1 MAEYGEFCY
10 SNYLDQLEVEHRYQN
25 FRDKFDSKG
34 MLKSSNTKLQHFD
47 FHGRDGKAGILFEAL
62 LDHKASYLS
71 FSQRKFIGFRQRF
84 EFDQKRILLASQN
97 RITLLG
103 YHPQVEKPYEI
114 LNCQIPGL

>member
-1 MAEYGEFCY
+1 
-10 SNYLDQLEVEHRYQN
+10 
-25 FRDKFDSKG
+25 
-34 MLKSSNTKLQHFD
+34 MLKSTNTKLQHFD